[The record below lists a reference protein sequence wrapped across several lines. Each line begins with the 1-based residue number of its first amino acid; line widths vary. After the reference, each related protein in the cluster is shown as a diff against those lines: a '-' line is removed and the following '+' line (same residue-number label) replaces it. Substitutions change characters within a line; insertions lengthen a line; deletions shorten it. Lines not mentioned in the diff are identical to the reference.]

1 MSAHQPSPLPRSRQQ
16 GLALVFACGC
26 AAGAVA
32 VSIAILGPAHTAIVL
47 GVLIGVAA
55 AAGLGTESV
64 IRARGHG
71 RAGSLSRQ
79 LAIVI
84 AVVIA
89 PLLVTLVI
97 LGQMMFVSNQD
108 ATLVGVIVVLSGLLG
123 ITAATRLSRAFTRDA
138 ATVRDGLLGVGEG
151 NRHPDLRADS
161 ATEMRELALAANAMI
176 TRLAAE
182 EASRDQSEAARRHLV
197 AAASHDL
204 RTPITSLQLLAA
216 AIDDELV
223 DEQMRRDYVRRMLTH
238 IEALSALIDDLFE
251 LSRLEAGDINWTLE
265 QVAVDQLVNE
275 TVDAMRVQAEA
286 RGIAVT
292 ADLPSQLALAHANP
306 EKLQRVLF
314 NLIQNAIRHSPADGT
329 VVVRA
334 ETLSDMIEVEVE
346 DGGDGIPVEERAL
359 VFEAFFRGGADAP
372 RSTNGAGL
380 GLAVARAIVDAHGG
394 HIWLPA
400 TQVGTR
406 VRFSVPCTG
415 RGPVLNARGGG

>member
-1 MSAHQPSPLPRSRQQ
+1 MTSPPSSSSRRYARPQSI
-16 GLALVFACGC
+16 LTLLL
-26 AAGAVA
+26 AAGAIA
-32 VSIAILGPAHTAIVL
+32 VSVAILGVPHTAIVL
-47 GVLIGVAA
+47 GVLLGV
-55 AAGLGTESV
+55 GLATGAGTELV
-64 IRARGHG
+64 IRARGRG
-71 RAGSLSRQ
+71 GVGPLSRQ
-79 LAIVI
+79 LSIVI
-84 AVVIA
+84 AVVIT

-97 LGQMMFVSNQD
+97 LGLMMFVSDKD

-123 ITAATRLSRAFTRDA
+123 ITFAGRLSRALGHDV
-138 ATVRDGLLGVGEG
+138 ATIRDGLVAVGAG
-151 NRHPDLRADS
+151 KRDVKLRA
-161 ATEMRELALAANAMI
+161 AGAVELRELADAANAMI
-176 TRLAAE
+176 DRLATE
-182 EASRDQSEAARRHLV
+182 EAARDQAESARRHLI

-223 DEQMRRDYVRRMLTH
+223 DGQVRREYVRRMLTH

-265 QVAVDQLVNE
+265 QVAVGQLVSE
-275 TVDAMRVQAEA
+275 TVDAMRAQADV
-286 RGIAVT
+286 RGIAVM
-292 ADLPSQLALAHANP
+292 ADLPDQLAPARGNP

-334 ETLSDMIEVEVE
+334 ESLGDTVEVEVE
-346 DGGDGIPVEERAL
+346 DGGDGIPAAEREL
-359 VFEAFFRGGADAP
+359 VFEAFYRSGTDAA

-394 HIWLPA
+394 EIWLPD

-406 VRFSVPCTG
+406 VRFSVPI
-415 RGPVLNARGGG
+415 AA

>member
-1 MSAHQPSPLPRSRQQ
+1 MSEIVSSSSRRYAGARSIVMLS
-16 GLALVFACGC
+16 LAG
-26 AAGAVA
+26 GAVA
-32 VSIAILGPAHTAIVL
+32 VSIAILGVPHTAIVL
-47 GVLIGVAA
+47 GVLLGVGLAT
-55 AAGLGTESV
+55 AAGTELA
-64 IRARGHG
+64 IRARGRVG
-71 RAGSLSRQ
+71 KRPLSRQ
-79 LAIVI
+79 LSIVI

-97 LGQMMFVSNQD
+97 LGLMMFVSDKD
-108 ATLVGVIVVLSGLLG
+108 AALVGVIVVLSGLLG
-123 ITAATRLSRAFTRDA
+123 ITAATRLSRALTDDV
-138 ATVRDGLLGVGEG
+138 ATIRDGLVAVGGGDRDVKLHAGGGV
-151 NRHPDLRADS
+151 
-161 ATEMRELALAANAMI
+161 TELRELAEAANAMI
-176 TRLAAE
+176 DRLAAE
-182 EASRDQSEAARRHLV
+182 EAARDQAESARRHLI

-223 DEQMRRDYVRRMLTH
+223 DGPVRRDYVRRMLTH

-265 QVAVDQLVNE
+265 QVAVGQLVAE
-275 TVDAMRVQAEA
+275 TVDAMRAQADV
-286 RGIAVT
+286 RGIAVM
-292 ADLPSQLALAHANP
+292 ADLPDQLAPARGNP

-334 ETLSDMIEVEVE
+334 ESLGDTVEVEVE
-346 DGGDGIPVEERAL
+346 DGGDGIPAAEREL
-359 VFEAFFRGGADAP
+359 VFEAFYRSGADAA

-394 HIWLPA
+394 QIWLPA

-406 VRFSVPCTG
+406 VRFSVPI
-415 RGPVLNARGGG
+415 AA

>member
-1 MSAHQPSPLPRSRQQ
+1 MTGIGSPMRRYVSPASIAM
-16 GLALVFACGC
+16 LAL
-26 AAGAVA
+26 AAGAVV
-32 VSIAILGPAHTAIVL
+32 VSIVILGVAHTAIVVGVLL
-47 GVLIGVAA
+47 GVALATGA
-55 AAGLGTESV
+55 GTELA
-64 IRARGHG
+64 IRARG
-71 RAGSLSRQ
+71 RESARRLSRQ
-79 LAIVI
+79 LSIVI
-84 AVVIA
+84 AVVIT

-97 LGQMMFVSNQD
+97 LGLLMFVSDKD

-123 ITAATRLSRAFTRDA
+123 IAAASRLSRALTHDV
-138 ATVRDGLLGVGEG
+138 ATIRDGLVAVGGGARDVRLRTDGGVAE
-151 NRHPDLRADS
+151 L
-161 ATEMRELALAANAMI
+161 RELADAANAMI
-176 TRLAAE
+176 DRLATE
-182 EASRDQSEAARRHLV
+182 EAARDQAESARRHLI

-223 DEQMRRDYVRRMLTH
+223 DGPVRRDYVRRMLTH

-265 QVAVDQLVNE
+265 QVAVDQLVSE
-275 TVDAMRVQAEA
+275 TVDAMRVQADV
-286 RGIAVT
+286 RGIAVM
-292 ADLPSQLALAHANP
+292 ADLPDQLAPARGNP

-334 ETLSDMIEVEVE
+334 ESLGDTVQVEVE
-346 DGGDGIPVEERAL
+346 DRGDGIPDAERAL
-359 VFEAFFRGGADAP
+359 VFEAFYRSGADAA

-394 HIWLPA
+394 QIWLPD

-406 VRFSVPCTG
+406 VRFSVPM
-415 RGPVLNARGGG
+415 AA